1 MEQVQLENWKKYI
14 NKVIEFNF
22 LNEELMNLQE
32 GGGKTCLMLE
42 SLVTWSKKSLNIVY
56 EA

>member
-32 GGGKTCLMLE
+32 GGVKTCLMLE